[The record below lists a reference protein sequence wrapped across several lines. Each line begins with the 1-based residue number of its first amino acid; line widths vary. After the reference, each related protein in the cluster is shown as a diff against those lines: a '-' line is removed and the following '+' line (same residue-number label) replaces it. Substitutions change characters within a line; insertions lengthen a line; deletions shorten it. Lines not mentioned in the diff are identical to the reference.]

1 MPQRLRAEDL
11 WSGQGRQ
18 ALGGSP
24 IAALWG
30 SWAHSPGLSVAA
42 GSERER
48 ASLQMGSWARPNHQ
62 PGIELSGM
70 LLAAPGNGRPQLPR
84 NPSSVCQCLSSGW
97 CSRRRLGRPV
107 AHSLAKWPLPR
118 PRPQGRSP
126 STCLLWSLLFDMLQL
141 AAPLQSDYSP
151 LKVLVVR
158 FACCT
163 DASLVQV
170 VCVDEA
176 KETDGRV
183 EYGRSVEISVP
194 LLMASGVCLG
204 PLEARL
210 PGPSDVWR
218 PRKSW
223 LPGCY
228 SGASP
233 RGFTI
238 VHSYCFVSSEPAIP
252 NPGAGANSRCGSSR
266 GSACQLP
273 PAMQAVA

>member
-11 WSGQGRQ
+11 WSGAGE
-18 ALGGSP
+18 AGSGGSP

-30 SWAHSPGLSVAA
+30 PWAHSPGLSVAA
-42 GSERER
+42 GSEER

-84 NPSSVCQCLSSGW
+84 SPSSVRQCLSSGW

-141 AAPLQSDYSP
+141 AAPLQSDCSP

-158 FACCT
+158 FACCI

-183 EYGRSVEISVP
+183 EHERSVEISVP
-194 LLMASGVCLG
+194 LLMAGGVCLG
-204 PLEARL
+204 PSTFFLNHPMFGDLESLGCQAAQVPVLEDL
-210 PGPSDVWR
+210 PSYTRTVSFPQSQPSQTRERGPIPVADR
-218 PRKSW
+218 R
-223 LPGCY
+223 G
-228 SGASP
+228 GAP
-233 RGFTI
+233 
-238 VHSYCFVSSEPAIP
+238 VSC
-252 NPGAGANSRCGSSR
+252 RQQCK
-266 GSACQLP
+266 
-273 PAMQAVA
+273 